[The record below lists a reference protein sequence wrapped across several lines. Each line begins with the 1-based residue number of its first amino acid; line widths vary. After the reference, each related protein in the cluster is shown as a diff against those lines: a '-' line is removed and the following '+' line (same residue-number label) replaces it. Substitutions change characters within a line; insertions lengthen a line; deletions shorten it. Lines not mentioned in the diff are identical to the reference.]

1 MDDKDVQHMLE
12 TDVDF
17 VAIRRYRFSLT
28 ALEERYPDGA
38 PDHIIAKALE
48 IPEADVEARYQR
60 IVLDL
65 RAKMGV

>member
-1 MDDKDVQHMLE
+1 MERSVKHMLE
-12 TDVDF
+12 NDLDF
-17 VAIRRYRFSLT
+17 IAIKRYKFSLA
-28 ALEERYPDGA
+28 ALENRYPDGA

-48 IPEADVEARYQR
+48 ISEDQVEARYQQ